1 VSNVTSNIRI
11 PLVVPGTDPAL
22 AEIERCI
29 VAERGRVSLL
39 YQALLNSGPLA
50 AGWEKLLTA
59 VRNQSTVPAHLR
71 ELAILRVAV
80 LNGARFEFDAH
91 VPHAQ
96 RAGVSK
102 EKIAG
107 LSNTALTGDQ
117 MYTDDERLVVE
128 LTDAMTRD
136 IVVPEHVMQALS
148 TRFDS
153 RAVVE
158 MVATVA
164 AYNMVSRFLVAF
176 NIGH

>member
-1 VSNVTSNIRI
+1 MTSNIRV

-59 VRNQSTVPAHLR
+59 VRKESTVPAHLR

-80 LNGARFEFDAH
+80 LNGARFEFEAH
-91 VPHAQ
+91 VPHAH
-96 RAGVSK
+96 RAGVSQD
-102 EKIAG
+102 KID
-107 LSNTALTGDQ
+107 ALTATVLARGDV
-117 MYTDDERLVVE
+117 YTEDERLVLE
-128 LTDAMTRD
+128 LTDTMTRD
-136 IVVPEHVMQALS
+136 IVVPEHLMQAL
-148 TRFDS
+148 TERYDP
-153 RAVVE
+153 RTLVE